1 MEWEWNDNDGMGSLF
16 ILDGMIVFWTVM
28 DSGIHDWFFWCFT
41 RRSKDI
47 TSKKTKKKTPM
58 MRTVTGRSSPFCP
71 YLYTIDSRD
80 NPAEFHDDGISSGVW
95 RFFMGRHLQLCFLI
109 VCTNL
114 SILTCYIYRNCV
126 YIYYIYIYIVNLAIN
141 KTSLPILEPH

>member
-1 MEWEWNDNDGMGSLF
+1 MGSLF

-41 RRSKDI
+41 RRSGDI
-47 TSKKTKKKTPM
+47 TSKKNEHFLEPM

-71 YLYTIDSRD
+71 YLYTMDSRD
-80 NPAEFHDDGISSGVW
+80 NPAEFHDDGISSGMWV
-95 RFFMGRHLQLCFLI
+95 FFMGRHLQLCFLL

-126 YIYYIYIYIVNLAIN
+126 YIYYIYMYIVNLAIN
-141 KTSLPILEPH
+141 KTSLLILEHHWMHARTYI